1 MGEQTSWICH
11 PRRQIFQV
19 FISIIFHSQVYTLH
33 ELSRHTSMMGLISTL
48 GQELI
53 ALVIDDFGGNTFRQR
68 RFA

>member
-1 MGEQTSWICH
+1 VSKPHGYAILVAKFSKFSS
-11 PRRQIFQV
+11 PLF
-19 FISIIFHSQVYTLH
+19 FNSQVYTLH